1 MKGESVLVVDDS
13 LEMLELL
20 QRQLK
25 GMHFITFQASNVHD
39 AIEVLKHTSVDLL
52 ITDLQM
58 PEVNGMQLVHYVKEH
73 YPELPV
79 LVVTGYPSI
88 SGAVEALK
96 SGVIDYLVKPFT
108 QLELSQ
114 SVENCLLKNR
124 KEKRQVKTQENLNN
138 PSPFAVLGMI
148 GRSESMKRL
157 AEVIQLI
164 KNNAVTVL
172 IEGESGTGKELVARA
187 IHYSGQRSK
196 APFISVNCGAIPE
209 NLLESELFGFLK
221 GSFTG
226 AMENRVGFFQAAN
239 TGTIFLDEI
248 GNASHNVQSR
258 LLRVLQEKEVTMIGS
273 SKAQK
278 IDVRI
283 IAATNSALQQ
293 MVRLGT
299 FREDL
304 YYRLNVVNIEMPP
317 LRERKDDIPLLIH
330 FFLRKHG
337 SEFDRTP
344 EISQQALDILIR
356 HSWPGNVRELENV
369 IQRSL
374 IMGRGSIDVK
384 DLSDYLKI
392 QTPKNSG
399 NRQSSQTEFLTL
411 KEQEKEYILKVLD
424 SVDQNKTKAA
434 EILGIDRKTLGQKI
448 K

>member
-25 GMHFITFQASNVHD
+25 GMDLVTFRASNVPD
-39 AIEVLKHTSVDLL
+39 AIEVLKHTSLDLL

-58 PEVNGMQLVHYVKEH
+58 PEINGMQLVQYVKEH

-88 SGAVEALK
+88 SGAVEAVK

-108 QLELSQ
+108 QVELSQ
-114 SVENCLLKNR
+114 SVENCLQKNR
-124 KEKRQVKTQENLNN
+124 KKHREPTGNKQLDN

-148 GRSESMKRL
+148 GRSDAMKKL
-157 AEVIQLI
+157 ADMIQLI
-164 KNNAVTVL
+164 KNNSATVL

-187 IHYSGQRSK
+187 IHYSGHRSK

-226 AMENRVGFFQAAN
+226 AMDNRVGFFQAAN
-239 TGTIFLDEI
+239 QGTIFLDEI
-248 GNASHNVQSR
+248 GTASHNVQTR
-258 LLRVLQEKEVTMIGS
+258 LLRVLQEKEITMIGS
-273 SKAQK
+273 SKAEK

-283 IAATNSALQQ
+283 IAATNAGLQQ
-293 MVRLGT
+293 MVKQGT

-304 YYRLNVVNIEMPP
+304 YYRLNVVNIEMPS
-317 LRERKDDIPLLIH
+317 LRERKEDIPLLVH

-337 SEFDRTP
+337 SELSSIPKITD
-344 EISQQALDILIR
+344 EAIDILQR
-356 HSWPGNVRELENV
+356 HSWPGNVRELENIV
-369 IQRSL
+369 QRSL
-374 IMGRGSIDVK
+374 IMGRGTIDVK
-384 DLSDYLKI
+384 DLPEYLKV
-392 QTPKNSG
+392 PMPVYSEKSP
-399 NRQSSQTEFLTL
+399 SFKTL
-411 KEQEKEYILKVLD
+411 KEQEREYIFKVLD
-424 SVDQNKTKAA
+424 AVGQNKTRAA

>member
-25 GMHFITFQASNVHD
+25 GMDLVTFRASNVPD
-39 AIEVLKHTSVDLL
+39 AIELLKYTSVDLL

-58 PEVNGMQLVHYVKEH
+58 PEINGMQLVHYVKEH

-88 SGAVEALK
+88 SGAVEAVK

-114 SVENCLLKNR
+114 SVENCLQKNR
-124 KEKRQVKTQENLNN
+124 KSRRESDRNDQLDN

-148 GRSESMKRL
+148 GRSEAMKQL
-157 AEVIQLI
+157 AELIQLI
-164 KNNAVTVL
+164 KNNSATVL

-187 IHYSGQRSK
+187 IHYSGHRSK

-226 AMENRVGFFQAAN
+226 AIENRVGFFQAAN
-239 TGTIFLDEI
+239 QGTIFLDEI
-248 GNASHNVQSR
+248 GTASHNVQTR
-258 LLRVLQEKEVTMIGS
+258 LLRVLQEKEITMIGS
-273 SKAQK
+273 SKAEK

-283 IAATNSALQQ
+283 IAATNAGLQQ
-293 MVRLGT
+293 MVKQGT

-304 YYRLNVVNIEMPP
+304 YYRLNVVNIEMPS
-317 LRERKDDIPLLIH
+317 LRERKDDIPLLVH

-337 SEFDRTP
+337 SELSNTP
-344 EISQQALDILIR
+344 KITDEAVEILLR
-356 HSWPGNVRELENV
+356 HSWPGNVRELENIV
-369 IQRSL
+369 QRSL
-374 IMGRGSIDVK
+374 IMGRGTIDVK
-384 DLSDYLKI
+384 DLPEYLKVPVPAFSEKS
-392 QTPKNSG
+392 THFK
-399 NRQSSQTEFLTL
+399 TL
-411 KEQEKEYILKVLD
+411 KEQEREYILNVLE
-424 SVDQNKTKAA
+424 SVGQNKTRAA

>member
-25 GMHFITFQASNVHD
+25 AMHFITFQASNVHD

-124 KEKRQVKTQENLNN
+124 KEKRQIKTEEKLDN

-164 KNNAVTVL
+164 KNNTATVL

-187 IHYSGQRSK
+187 IHYSGRRSK

-258 LLRVLQEKEVTMIGS
+258 LLRVLQEKEITMIGS

-283 IAATNSALQQ
+283 IAATNAGLQQ
-293 MVRLGT
+293 MVRQGT

-317 LRERKDDIPLLIH
+317 LRERKDDIPLLVH

-337 SEFDRTP
+337 AEFDRTP

-384 DLSDYLKI
+384 NLSDYLKV
-392 QTPKNSG
+392 QAPKNSG
-399 NRQSSQTEFLTL
+399 THQAEFLTL

>member
-1 MKGESVLVVDDS
+1 MKGESILVVDDS

-25 GMHFITFQASNVHD
+25 GMNLVTFQASNVPD
-39 AIEVLKHTSVDLL
+39 AIELLKYTTVSLL

-58 PEVNGMQLVHYVKEH
+58 PEINGMQLVHYVKEH

-88 SGAVEALK
+88 SGAVEAVK

-108 QLELSQ
+108 QVELSQ
-114 SVENCLLKNR
+114 AVENCLQKNR
-124 KEKRQVKTQENLNN
+124 KSRPEPAPNDQLDN

-148 GRSESMKRL
+148 GRSDAMKQL

-164 KNNAVTVL
+164 KNNSATVL

-187 IHYSGQRSK
+187 IHYSGHRSK
-196 APFISVNCGAIPE
+196 APFIGVNCGAIPE

-226 AMENRVGFFQAAN
+226 AIENRVGFFQAAN
-239 TGTIFLDEI
+239 QGTIFLDEI
-248 GNASHNVQSR
+248 GTASHNVQTR
-258 LLRVLQEKEVTMIGS
+258 LLRVLQEKEITLIGS
-273 SKAQK
+273 SKAEK

-283 IAATNSALQQ
+283 IAATNSGLQQ
-293 MVRLGT
+293 MVKQGT

-304 YYRLNVVNIEMPP
+304 YYRLNVVNIEMPS
-317 LRERKDDIPLLIH
+317 LRERKDDIPLLVH

-337 SEFDRTP
+337 SELSNTP
-344 EISQQALDILIR
+344 KITDEAIGILMR
-356 HSWPGNVRELENV
+356 HSWPGNVRELENIV
-369 IQRSL
+369 QRSL
-374 IMGRGSIDVK
+374 IMGRGTIDVK
-384 DLSDYLKI
+384 DLPEYLKVPI
-392 QTPKNSG
+392 PV
-399 NRQSSQTEFLTL
+399 SSEKSHHFKTL
-411 KEQEKEYILKVLD
+411 KEQEYEYILKVLEA
-424 SVDQNKTKAA
+424 VGQNKTKAA

>member
-25 GMHFITFQASNVHD
+25 AMHFITFQASNVHD

-124 KEKRQVKTQENLNN
+124 NEKRQVKTEENLNN

-164 KNNAVTVL
+164 KNNTATVL

-258 LLRVLQEKEVTMIGS
+258 LLRVLQEKEITMIGS

-283 IAATNSALQQ
+283 IAATNAGLQQ
-293 MVRLGT
+293 MVRQGT

-344 EISQQALDILIR
+344 EISEQALDILVR

-384 DLSDYLKI
+384 NLSDYLKV
-392 QTPKNSG
+392 QTPKNSVSHRTG
-399 NRQSSQTEFLTL
+399 FLTL

>member
-25 GMHFITFQASNVHD
+25 GMNLITFQASNVSD

-58 PEVNGMQLVHYVKEH
+58 PGINGMQLVHYVKEH

-88 SGAVEALK
+88 SGAVEAVK

-108 QLELSQ
+108 QIELSQ
-114 SVENCLLKNR
+114 SVQNCLQRNR
-124 KEKRQVKTQENLNN
+124 RTRKDSNSDTQMEN

-148 GRSESMKRL
+148 GRSESMKQL
-157 AEVIQLI
+157 ADIIQLI
-164 KNNAVTVL
+164 KNNSVTVL

-187 IHYSGQRSK
+187 IHYSGDRSK
-196 APFISVNCGAIPE
+196 GPFVGVNCGAIPE
-209 NLLESELFGFLK
+209 NLLESELFGSMK
-221 GSFTG
+221 GSYTG
-226 AMENRVGFFQAAN
+226 STETRIGFFQAAN
-239 TGTIFLDEI
+239 RGTIFLDEI
-248 GNASHNVQSR
+248 GNASHNVQTR
-258 LLRVLQEKEVTMIGS
+258 LLRVLQEKEITQVGS
-273 SKAQK
+273 SKAEK

-283 IAATNSALQQ
+283 IAATNSNLQQ
-293 MVRLGT
+293 MVRQGS

-304 YYRLNVVNIEMPP
+304 YYRLNIVNIEMPT
-317 LRERKDDIPLLIH
+317 LRERKDDIPLLVH

-337 SEFDRTP
+337 AELTHTP
-344 EISQQALDILIR
+344 KVTESAMDILIR

-369 IQRSL
+369 IQRAL
-374 IMGRGSIDVK
+374 IMGRGSIDIR
-384 DLSDYLKI
+384 DLSNYLKVAEPE
-392 QTPKNSG
+392 Q
-399 NRQSSQTEFLTL
+399 RESSTSTFRTL
-411 KEQEKEYILKVLD
+411 KDQEREYILKVLD
-424 SVDQNKTKAA
+424 SVSQNKTKAA

>member
-25 GMHFITFQASNVHD
+25 GMDLVTFRASNVPD
-39 AIEVLKHTSVDLL
+39 AIEVLKHTSLDLL

-58 PEVNGMQLVHYVKEH
+58 PEINGMQLVQYVKEH

-88 SGAVEALK
+88 SGAVEAVK

-114 SVENCLLKNR
+114 SVENCLKKNR
-124 KEKRQVKTQENLNN
+124 KKHRESTGDKQLDN

-148 GRSESMKRL
+148 GRSDAMKKL
-157 AEVIQLI
+157 ADMIQLI
-164 KNNAVTVL
+164 KNNSATVL

-187 IHYSGQRSK
+187 IHYSGHRSK

-226 AMENRVGFFQAAN
+226 AMDNRVGFFQAAN
-239 TGTIFLDEI
+239 QGTIFLDEI
-248 GNASHNVQSR
+248 GTASHNVQTR
-258 LLRVLQEKEVTMIGS
+258 LLRVLQEKEITMIGS
-273 SKAQK
+273 SKAEK

-283 IAATNSALQQ
+283 IAATNAGLQQ
-293 MVRLGT
+293 MVKQGT

-304 YYRLNVVNIEMPP
+304 YYRLNVVNIEMPS
-317 LRERKDDIPLLIH
+317 LRERKEDIPLLVH

-337 SEFDRTP
+337 SELSSMPKITD
-344 EISQQALDILIR
+344 EAIDILQR
-356 HSWPGNVRELENV
+356 HSWPGNVRELENIV
-369 IQRSL
+369 QRSL
-374 IMGRGSIDVK
+374 IMGRGTIDVK
-384 DLSDYLKI
+384 DLPEYLKV
-392 QTPKNSG
+392 PMPAYSEKSP
-399 NRQSSQTEFLTL
+399 SFKTL
-411 KEQEKEYILKVLD
+411 KEQEREYILKVLD
-424 SVDQNKTKAA
+424 AVGQNKTRAA

>member
-25 GMHFITFQASNVHD
+25 AMHFITFQASNVHD

-114 SVENCLLKNR
+114 SVESCLLKNR
-124 KEKRQVKTQENLNN
+124 KEKRQVKTEENLNN

-164 KNNAVTVL
+164 KNNTATVL

-226 AMENRVGFFQAAN
+226 AIENRVGFFQAAN

-258 LLRVLQEKEVTMIGS
+258 LLRVLQEKEITMIGS

-283 IAATNSALQQ
+283 IAATNAGLQQ
-293 MVRLGT
+293 MVRQGT

-344 EISQQALDILIR
+344 EISQQALDILVR

-384 DLSDYLKI
+384 NLSDYLKV
-392 QTPKNSG
+392 QTPKNAA
-399 NRQSSQTEFLTL
+399 NHQTEFLTL

>member
-25 GMHFITFQASNVHD
+25 GMDLITFRASNVPD
-39 AIEVLKHTSVDLL
+39 AIELLKHTSVDLL

-58 PEVNGMQLVHYVKEH
+58 PEINGMQLVHYVKEH

-88 SGAVEALK
+88 SGAVEAVK

-108 QLELSQ
+108 QVELSQ
-114 SVENCLLKNR
+114 SVENCLQKKR
-124 KEKRQVKTQENLNN
+124 KDRRESSGNDQLDN

-148 GRSESMKRL
+148 GRSEAMKQL
-157 AEVIQLI
+157 AELIQLI
-164 KNNAVTVL
+164 KNNSATVL

-187 IHYSGQRSK
+187 IHYSGHRSK

-226 AMENRVGFFQAAN
+226 AIENRVGFFQAAN
-239 TGTIFLDEI
+239 QGTIFLDEI
-248 GNASHNVQSR
+248 GTASHNVQTR
-258 LLRVLQEKEVTMIGS
+258 LLRVLQEKEITMIGS
-273 SKAQK
+273 SKAEK
-278 IDVRI
+278 INVRI
-283 IAATNSALQQ
+283 IAATNAGLMQ
-293 MVRLGT
+293 MVKQGT

-317 LRERKDDIPLLIH
+317 LRERKDDIPLLVH

-337 SEFDRTP
+337 AELSNTP
-344 EISQQALDILIR
+344 KITEEAVEILLR
-356 HSWPGNVRELENV
+356 HSWPGNVRELENIV
-369 IQRSL
+369 QRSL
-374 IMGRGSIDVK
+374 IMGRGTIDIK
-384 DLSDYLKI
+384 DLPEYLKVP
-392 QTPKNSG
+392 TPVYSEKSAH
-399 NRQSSQTEFLTL
+399 FKTL
-411 KEQEKEYILKVLD
+411 KEQEREYILKVLE
-424 SVDQNKTKAA
+424 SVGQNKTRAA

>member
-25 GMHFITFQASNVHD
+25 AMHFITFQASNVHD

-124 KEKRQVKTQENLNN
+124 KEKRQVKTEENLNN

-164 KNNAVTVL
+164 KNNTATVL

-258 LLRVLQEKEVTMIGS
+258 LLRVLQEKEITMIGS

-283 IAATNSALQQ
+283 IAATNAGLQQ
-293 MVRLGT
+293 MVRQGT

-317 LRERKDDIPLLIH
+317 LRERKDDIPLLVH

-344 EISQQALDILIR
+344 EISEQALDILVR

-384 DLSDYLKI
+384 NLSDYLKV
-392 QTPKNSG
+392 QTPKNTVSH
-399 NRQSSQTEFLTL
+399 QTEFLTL

>member
-25 GMHFITFQASNVHD
+25 SMGMITFRASNVPD
-39 AIEVLKHTSVDLL
+39 AIELLKHTAVDLL

-58 PEVNGMQLVHYVKEH
+58 PEINGMQLVHYVKEH

-88 SGAVEALK
+88 SGAVEAVK

-108 QLELSQ
+108 QMELSQ
-114 SVENCLLKNR
+114 SVENCLRRNTKSQR
-124 KEKRQVKTQENLNN
+124 KSIPDDSLDN

-148 GRSESMKRL
+148 GRSGAMKQL

-164 KNNAVTVL
+164 KNNSATVL

-187 IHYSGQRSK
+187 IHYSGHRSK
-196 APFISVNCGAIPE
+196 APFIGVNCGAIPE

-239 TGTIFLDEI
+239 QGTIFLDEI
-248 GNASHNVQSR
+248 GTASHAVQTR
-258 LLRVLQEKEVTMIGS
+258 LLRVLQEKEITMIGS
-273 SKAQK
+273 SKAEK

-283 IAATNSALQQ
+283 IAATNAGLQQ
-293 MVRLGT
+293 LVKQGT

-304 YYRLNVVNIEMPP
+304 YYRLNVVNIEMPS
-317 LRERKDDIPLLIH
+317 LRDRKEDIPLLVH

-337 SEFDRTP
+337 SELNATP
-344 EISQQALDILIR
+344 KITDQATDILVR
-356 HSWPGNVRELENV
+356 HSWPGNVRELENIV
-369 IQRSL
+369 QRAL
-374 IMGRGSIDVK
+374 IMGRGTIDVK
-384 DLSDYLKI
+384 DLPEYLKM
-392 QTPKNSG
+392 PVPAYSEK
-399 NRQSSQTEFLTL
+399 SQQFKTL
-411 KEQEKEYILKVLD
+411 KEQEREYILKVLD
-424 SVDQNKTKAA
+424 AVGQNKTRAA

>member
-13 LEMLELL
+13 PEMLELL

-25 GMHFITFQASNVHD
+25 GMHFIAFQASNVHD

-88 SGAVEALK
+88 SGAVEAIK

-108 QLELSQ
+108 QSELSQ
-114 SVENCLLKNR
+114 SVEKCLTKNR
-124 KEKRQVKTQENLNN
+124 KEKYRKEEPENLEN

-148 GRSESMKRL
+148 GRSDVMKRL
-157 AEVIQLI
+157 AEIIQLI
-164 KNNAVTVL
+164 RNNTATVL
-172 IEGESGTGKELVARA
+172 IAGESGTGKELVARA
-187 IHYSGQRSK
+187 IHYSGRRSK

-226 AMENRVGFFQAAN
+226 AMENRTGFFQEAN

-258 LLRVLQEKEVTMIGS
+258 LLRVLQEKEITMIGS
-273 SKAQK
+273 SKVQK

-283 IAATNSALQQ
+283 IAATNADLQQ
-293 MVRLGT
+293 MVRQGT

-330 FFLRKHG
+330 FFIRKHG
-337 SEFDRTP
+337 SEFEHTP
-344 EISQQALDILIR
+344 IISSQALNVLIR
-356 HSWPGNVRELENV
+356 HAWPGNVRELENV
-369 IQRSL
+369 IQRAL
-374 IMGRGSIDVK
+374 IMGRGNIDVK
-384 DLSDYLKI
+384 DLSDYLK
-392 QTPKNSG
+392 TGVPKGSVH
-399 NRQSSQTEFLTL
+399 QTEFKTL
-411 KEQEKEYILKVLD
+411 KEQEKEYVLKVLD
-424 SVDQNKTKAA
+424 SVDQNKTRAA
-434 EILGIDRKTLGQKI
+434 RILGIDRKTLGQKI

>member
-25 GMHFITFQASNVHD
+25 AMHFITFQASNVHD

-124 KEKRQVKTQENLNN
+124 KEKRQVKTEEKLDN

-164 KNNAVTVL
+164 KNNTATVL

-258 LLRVLQEKEVTMIGS
+258 LLRVLQEKEITMIGS

-283 IAATNSALQQ
+283 IAATNAGLQQ
-293 MVRLGT
+293 MVRQGT

-317 LRERKDDIPLLIH
+317 LRERKDDIPLLVH

-337 SEFDRTP
+337 TEFDRTP

-384 DLSDYLKI
+384 NLSDYLKV
-392 QTPKNSG
+392 QAPKNAVNHHS
-399 NRQSSQTEFLTL
+399 EFLTL
-411 KEQEKEYILKVLD
+411 KEQEKEYILKVLE

>member
-20 QRQLK
+20 QRQLRALNL
-25 GMHFITFQASNVHD
+25 ITFQASNVHD
-39 AIEVLKHTSVDLL
+39 AIELLKHTSIDLL

-73 YPELPV
+73 YPGLPV

-88 SGAVEALK
+88 SGAVEAVK

-108 QLELSQ
+108 QSELSQ
-114 SVENCLLKNR
+114 SVENCLSKTR
-124 KEKRQVKTQENLNN
+124 KDKLERKKDDNLDN

-148 GRSESMKRL
+148 GRSESMKQL

-164 KNNAVTVL
+164 KNNAATVL

-187 IHYSGQRSK
+187 IHYSGSRSK
-196 APFISVNCGAIPE
+196 APFVSVNCGAIPE
-209 NLLESELFGFLK
+209 NLLESELFGFMK

-226 AMENRVGFFQAAN
+226 AMENRVGFFQAADK
-239 TGTIFLDEI
+239 GTIFLDEI
-248 GNASHNVQSR
+248 GNASQTVQTR
-258 LLRVLQEKEVTMIGS
+258 LLRVLQEKEITMIGS

-283 IAATNSALQQ
+283 IAATNSGLQQ
-293 MVRLGT
+293 MVKQGT

-304 YYRLNVVNIEMPP
+304 YYRLNVVNIEMPS
-317 LRERKDDIPLLIH
+317 LRERKEDIPLLVH

-337 SEFDRTP
+337 TDFIRKP
-344 EISQQALDILIR
+344 EISDQALEILLR
-356 HSWPGNVRELENV
+356 HSWPGNVRELENS
-369 IQRSL
+369 IQRAL
-374 IMGRGSIDVK
+374 IMGRGTIDVK
-384 DLSDYLKI
+384 DLSAYLKI
-392 QTPKNSG
+392 AVPEQ
-399 NRQSSQTEFLTL
+399 SQTTPSSFKSL
-411 KEQEKEYILKVLD
+411 KEQEKEYILKVLE
-424 SVDQNKTKAA
+424 SVGQNKTKAA
-434 EILGIDRKTLGQKI
+434 EILGIDRKTLGQKL

>member
-1 MKGESVLVVDDS
+1 MKGGSVLVVDDS
-13 LEMLELL
+13 LEILELL

-25 GMHFITFQASNVHD
+25 AMNLITFQAINVSD
-39 AIEVLKHTSVDLL
+39 AIDLLKHTSVDLL

-58 PEVNGMQLVHYVKEH
+58 PEVNGMQLVQYVKEH

-88 SGAVEALK
+88 SGAVEAVK

-108 QLELSQ
+108 QSELSR
-114 SVENCLLKNR
+114 SVESCLLKNR
-124 KEKRQVKTQENLNN
+124 KAKLSAAKDQQLDN

-148 GRSESMKRL
+148 GRSEAMKQL

-164 KNNAVTVL
+164 RNNSATVL

-187 IHYSGQRSK
+187 IHYSGDRSK
-196 APFISVNCGAIPE
+196 APFVGVNCGAIPE
-209 NLLESELFGFLK
+209 NLLESELFGSLK

-226 AMENRVGFFQAAN
+226 AIETRVGFFQAAN
-239 TGTIFLDEI
+239 QGTIFLDEI
-248 GNASHNVQSR
+248 GNASHHVQTR
-258 LLRVLQEKEVTMIGS
+258 LLRVLQEKEITRVGS
-273 SKAQK
+273 SKAEK

-283 IAATNSALQQ
+283 IAATNSNLLQ
-293 MVRLGT
+293 MVRQGS

-304 YYRLNVVNIEMPP
+304 YYRLNVVNVEMPA
-317 LRERKDDIPLLIH
+317 LRDRKEDIPLLIH
-330 FFLRKHG
+330 YFLRKYD
-337 SEFDRTP
+337 SELSKKP
-344 EISQQALDILIR
+344 EITDAAVEILVR

-369 IQRSL
+369 VQRAL
-374 IMGRGSIDVK
+374 IMGRGTIDIK
-384 DLSDYLKI
+384 DLSNYLKVPMPESG
-392 QTPKNSG
+392 TNS
-399 NRQSSQTEFLTL
+399 SPFKTL
-411 KEQEKEYILKVLD
+411 KEHEKDYILKVLG

>member
-13 LEMLELL
+13 PEMLELL

-25 GMHFITFQASNVHD
+25 GMQFITFQASNVHD
-39 AIEVLKHTSVDLL
+39 AIDVLKHTSVDLL

-58 PEVNGMQLVHYVKEH
+58 PEVNGMQLIHYVKEH
-73 YPELPV
+73 YPGLPV

-88 SGAVEALK
+88 SGAVEAVK

-108 QLELSQ
+108 QSELNQ

-124 KEKRQVKTQENLNN
+124 KEKHRKREQENLDN

-157 AEVIQLI
+157 AEIIQLI
-164 KNNAVTVL
+164 RNNTATVL
-172 IEGESGTGKELVARA
+172 ISGESGTGKELVARA

-226 AMENRVGFFQAAN
+226 AMENRTGFFQAAN

-258 LLRVLQEKEVTMIGS
+258 LLRVLQEKEITMIGS

-283 IAATNSALQQ
+283 IAATNADLQQ
-293 MVRLGT
+293 MVRQGT

-317 LRERKDDIPLLIH
+317 LRERKDDIPLLVH

-337 SEFDRTP
+337 SEFERTP
-344 EISQQALDILIR
+344 AISEQALEILIR
-356 HSWPGNVRELENV
+356 HVWPGNVRELENV

-374 IMGRGSIDVK
+374 IMGRGNIDVK

-392 QTPKNSG
+392 GAPKNG
-399 NRQSSQTEFLTL
+399 TQQTGFKTL

>member
-25 GMHFITFQASNVHD
+25 GMNLVTFQASNVPD
-39 AIEVLKHTSVDLL
+39 AIELLKYTSVSLL

-58 PEVNGMQLVHYVKEH
+58 PEINGMQLVQYVKEH

-88 SGAVEALK
+88 SGAVEAVK

-108 QLELSQ
+108 QVELGQ
-114 SVENCLLKNR
+114 SVENCLQKNR
-124 KEKRQVKTQENLNN
+124 KSHRKPAPNDQLDN

-148 GRSESMKRL
+148 GRSEVMKQL
-157 AEVIQLI
+157 ADVIQLI
-164 KNNAVTVL
+164 KNNSATVL

-187 IHYSGQRSK
+187 IHYSGHRSK

-239 TGTIFLDEI
+239 QGTIFLDEI
-248 GNASHNVQSR
+248 GTASHNVQTR
-258 LLRVLQEKEVTMIGS
+258 LLRVLQEKEITMIGS
-273 SKAQK
+273 SKAEK

-283 IAATNSALQQ
+283 IAATNSGLQQ
-293 MVRLGT
+293 MVKQGS

-304 YYRLNVVNIEMPP
+304 YYRLNVVNIEMPS

-337 SEFDRTP
+337 AELSTTP
-344 EISQQALDILIR
+344 KITDEAIEILMR
-356 HSWPGNVRELENV
+356 HSWPGNVRELENIV
-369 IQRSL
+369 QRSL
-374 IMGRGSIDVK
+374 IMGRGTIDVK
-384 DLSDYLKI
+384 DLPEYLKLPI
-392 QTPKNSG
+392 PVYSEKSLH
-399 NRQSSQTEFLTL
+399 FKTL
-411 KEQEKEYILKVLD
+411 KDQEREYILKVLE
-424 SVDQNKTKAA
+424 SVGQNKTKAA

>member
-25 GMHFITFQASNVHD
+25 GMDLITFRASNVPD
-39 AIEVLKHTSVDLL
+39 AIELLKHTSVDLL

-58 PEVNGMQLVHYVKEH
+58 PEINGMQLVQYVKEH

-88 SGAVEALK
+88 SGAVEAVK

-114 SVENCLLKNR
+114 SVENCLQKKRKNR
-124 KEKRQVKTQENLNN
+124 RESSGVDQLDN

-148 GRSESMKRL
+148 GRSEAMKQL
-157 AEVIQLI
+157 AELIQLI
-164 KNNAVTVL
+164 KNNSATVL

-187 IHYSGQRSK
+187 IHYSGHRSK

-226 AMENRVGFFQAAN
+226 AIENRVGFFQAAN
-239 TGTIFLDEI
+239 QGTIFLDEI
-248 GNASHNVQSR
+248 GTASHNVQTR
-258 LLRVLQEKEVTMIGS
+258 LLRVLQEKEITMIGS
-273 SKAQK
+273 SKAEK

-283 IAATNSALQQ
+283 IAATNAGLMQ
-293 MVRLGT
+293 MVKQGT

-304 YYRLNVVNIEMPP
+304 YYRLNVVNIEMPS
-317 LRERKDDIPLLIH
+317 LRERKDDIPLLVH

-337 SEFDRTP
+337 SELSNTP
-344 EISQQALDILIR
+344 KITDEAIEILLR
-356 HSWPGNVRELENV
+356 HSWPGNVRELENIV
-369 IQRSL
+369 QRSL
-374 IMGRGSIDVK
+374 IMGRGTIDVK
-384 DLSDYLKI
+384 DLPEYLKVP
-392 QTPKNSG
+392 TPAYSEKSAH
-399 NRQSSQTEFLTL
+399 FKTL
-411 KEQEKEYILKVLD
+411 KEQEREYILKVLE
-424 SVDQNKTKAA
+424 SVDQNKTRAA

>member
-1 MKGESVLVVDDS
+1 MKGESVLIVDDS

-25 GMHFITFQASNVHD
+25 GMNLITFQASNVPD
-39 AIEVLKHTSVDLL
+39 AIELLKHTVVDLL

-58 PEVNGMQLVHYVKEH
+58 PEINGMQLIQYVKEH

-88 SGAVEALK
+88 SGAVEAVK

-108 QLELSQ
+108 QAELNH

-124 KEKRQVKTQENLNN
+124 KVKQGSPTNKNFEN

-148 GRSESMKRL
+148 GRSEAMKQL

-164 KNNAVTVL
+164 KNNSATVL

-187 IHYSGQRSK
+187 IHYSGHRSK
-196 APFISVNCGAIPE
+196 APFVGVNCGAIPE
-209 NLLESELFGFLK
+209 NLLESELFGSLK

-226 AMENRVGFFQAAN
+226 ATENRVGFFQAAHR
-239 TGTIFLDEI
+239 GTIFLDEI
-248 GNASHNVQSR
+248 GNASHTVQTR
-258 LLRVLQEKEVTMIGS
+258 LLRVLQEKEINMIGS
-273 SKAQK
+273 SKAEK

-283 IAATNSALQQ
+283 VAATNSNLQQ
-293 MVRLGT
+293 MVRQGS

-304 YYRLNVVNIEMPP
+304 YYRLNVVNIEMPA
-317 LRERKDDIPLLIH
+317 LRDRKEDIPLLVH
-330 FFLRKHG
+330 YFLRKYD
-337 SEFDRTP
+337 SELSKKP
-344 EISQQALDILIR
+344 EITDAAVEILMR

-369 IQRSL
+369 IQRAL
-374 IMGRGSIDVK
+374 IMGRGTIDIK

-392 QTPKNSG
+392 RMPE
-399 NRQSSQTEFLTL
+399 SSFPINPTHFKTL
-411 KEQEKEYILKVLD
+411 KDHEREYILKVLE

>member
-13 LEMLELL
+13 PEMLELL
-20 QRQLK
+20 QRQLR

-79 LVVTGYPSI
+79 LVVTGFPSI
-88 SGAVEALK
+88 SGAVEAVK

-114 SVENCLLKNR
+114 SVENCLTKNR
-124 KEKRQVKTQENLNN
+124 KEKHQKRSEENLEN

-148 GRSESMKRL
+148 GRSDAMKRL
-157 AEVIQLI
+157 AEIIQLI
-164 KNNAVTVL
+164 RNNTATVL
-172 IEGESGTGKELVARA
+172 IAGESGTGKELVARA
-187 IHYSGQRSK
+187 IHYSGRRSK

-226 AMENRVGFFQAAN
+226 AMENRTGFFQAAD

-258 LLRVLQEKEVTMIGS
+258 LLRVLQEKEITMIGS

-283 IAATNSALQQ
+283 IAATNADLQQ
-293 MVRLGT
+293 MVRQGT

-337 SEFDRTP
+337 SEFERTP
-344 EISQQALDILIR
+344 VMSPQALAILTR

-369 IQRSL
+369 IQRAL
-374 IMGRGSIDVK
+374 IMGRGNIDVK

-392 QTPKNSG
+392 DAPKSKVP
-399 NRQSSQTEFLTL
+399 QAEFKTL

-424 SVDQNKTKAA
+424 SVEQNKTKAA
-434 EILGIDRKTLGQKI
+434 EILGIDRKTLAQKI

>member
-25 GMHFITFQASNVHD
+25 AMHFITFQASNVHD

-124 KEKRQVKTQENLNN
+124 KEKRQVKTEEKLDN

-164 KNNAVTVL
+164 KNNTATVL

-258 LLRVLQEKEVTMIGS
+258 LLRVLQEKEITMIGS

-283 IAATNSALQQ
+283 IAATNAGLQQ
-293 MVRLGT
+293 MVRQGT

-317 LRERKDDIPLLIH
+317 LRERKDDIPLLVH

-337 SEFDRTP
+337 AEFDRTP

-384 DLSDYLKI
+384 NLSDYLKV
-392 QTPKNSG
+392 QAPKNAVNHHS
-399 NRQSSQTEFLTL
+399 EFLTL
-411 KEQEKEYILKVLD
+411 KEQEKEYILKVLE

>member
-25 GMHFITFQASNVHD
+25 AMHFITFQASNVHD

-124 KEKRQVKTQENLNN
+124 KEKREVKTQEKLDN

-157 AEVIQLI
+157 AEIIQLI
-164 KNNAVTVL
+164 KNNTATVL

-258 LLRVLQEKEVTMIGS
+258 LLRVLQEKEITMIGS

-283 IAATNSALQQ
+283 IAATNAGLQQ
-293 MVRLGT
+293 MVRQGT

-317 LRERKDDIPLLIH
+317 LRERKDDIPLLVH

-337 SEFDRTP
+337 AEFDRTP

-384 DLSDYLKI
+384 NLSDYLKV
-392 QTPKNSG
+392 QAPKNAV
-399 NRQSSQTEFLTL
+399 NHQTEFLTL
-411 KEQEKEYILKVLD
+411 KEQEREYILKVLE

>member
-25 GMHFITFQASNVHD
+25 GMNLITFRAANVPD
-39 AIEVLKHTSVDLL
+39 AIELLKHTSVDLL

-58 PEVNGMQLVHYVKEH
+58 PEINGMQLVHYVKEH

-88 SGAVEALK
+88 SGAVEAVK

-108 QLELSQ
+108 QAELSQ
-114 SVENCLLKNR
+114 SVENCLRKNR
-124 KEKRQVKTQENLNN
+124 KIRLESVPSDQLDN

-148 GRSESMKRL
+148 GRSDAMKQL
-157 AEVIQLI
+157 ADVIQLI
-164 KNNAVTVL
+164 KNNSATVL

-187 IHYSGQRSK
+187 IHYSGHRSK

-239 TGTIFLDEI
+239 QGTIFLDEI
-248 GNASHNVQSR
+248 GTASHNVQTR
-258 LLRVLQEKEVTMIGS
+258 LLRVLQEKEITMIGS
-273 SKAQK
+273 SRAEK

-283 IAATNSALQQ
+283 IAATNSGLQQ
-293 MVRLGT
+293 MVKQGT

-304 YYRLNVVNIEMPP
+304 YYRLNVVNIEMPA
-317 LRERKDDIPLLIH
+317 LRERKDDIPLLVH

-337 SEFDRTP
+337 AELSKTP
-344 EISQQALDILIR
+344 KITDQAIEILMR
-356 HSWPGNVRELENV
+356 HSWPGNVRELENIV
-369 IQRSL
+369 QRSL
-374 IMGRGSIDVK
+374 IMGRGTIDVK
-384 DLSDYLKI
+384 DLPEYLKV
-392 QTPKNSG
+392 PMPVYSEKSLH
-399 NRQSSQTEFLTL
+399 FKTL
-411 KEQEKEYILKVLD
+411 KEQEREYILKVLE

>member
-25 GMHFITFQASNVHD
+25 AMHFITFQASNVHD

-124 KEKRQVKTQENLNN
+124 KEKREVKTQEKLDN

-157 AEVIQLI
+157 AEIIQLI
-164 KNNAVTVL
+164 KNNTATVL

-258 LLRVLQEKEVTMIGS
+258 LLRVLQEKEITMIGS

-283 IAATNSALQQ
+283 IAATNAGLQQ
-293 MVRLGT
+293 MVRQGT

-317 LRERKDDIPLLIH
+317 LRERKDDIPLLVH

-337 SEFDRTP
+337 AEFDRTP

-384 DLSDYLKI
+384 NLSDYLKV
-392 QTPKNSG
+392 QAPKNVV
-399 NRQSSQTEFLTL
+399 NHQSEFLTL
-411 KEQEKEYILKVLD
+411 KEQEREYILKVLE

>member
-25 GMHFITFQASNVHD
+25 AMHFITFQASNVHD

-124 KEKRQVKTQENLNN
+124 KEKREVKTQEKLDN

-157 AEVIQLI
+157 AEIIQLI
-164 KNNAVTVL
+164 KNNTATVL

-258 LLRVLQEKEVTMIGS
+258 LLRVLQEKEITMIGS

-283 IAATNSALQQ
+283 IAATNAGLQQ
-293 MVRLGT
+293 MVRQGT

-317 LRERKDDIPLLIH
+317 LRERKDDIPLLVH

-337 SEFDRTP
+337 TEFDRTP

-384 DLSDYLKI
+384 NLSDYLKV
-392 QTPKNSG
+392 QAPKNAV
-399 NRQSSQTEFLTL
+399 NHQTEFLTL
-411 KEQEKEYILKVLD
+411 KEQEREYILKVLE

>member
-13 LEMLELL
+13 PEMLELL

-25 GMHFITFQASNVHD
+25 GINLITFRASNVGD
-39 AIEVLKHTSVDLL
+39 AIDLLKQTSVDLL

-88 SGAVEALK
+88 SGAVEAVK

-108 QLELSQ
+108 QSELSQ

-124 KEKRQVKTQENLNN
+124 KKKSNVASDKQLEN

-148 GRSESMKRL
+148 GRSEAMKQL

-164 KNNAVTVL
+164 RNNSATVL

-187 IHYSGQRSK
+187 IHYSSYRSK
-196 APFISVNCGAIPE
+196 APFVGVNCGAIPE
-209 NLLESELFGFLK
+209 NLLESELFGSLK

-226 AMENRVGFFQAAN
+226 ATENRVGFFQAAN
-239 TGTIFLDEI
+239 QGTIFLDEI
-248 GNASHNVQSR
+248 GNASHQVQTR
-258 LLRVLQEKEVTMIGS
+258 LLRVLQEKEITMIGS
-273 SKAQK
+273 SKAEK

-283 IAATNSALQQ
+283 IAATNSNLQQ
-293 MVRLGT
+293 MVRQGS

-304 YYRLNVVNIEMPP
+304 YYRLNVVNVEMPA
-317 LRERKDDIPLLIH
+317 LRDRKEDIPLLIH
-330 FFLRKHG
+330 YFMRKYD
-337 SEFDRTP
+337 SESSKKP
-344 EISQQALDILIR
+344 EITDQAVEILMR
-356 HSWPGNVRELENV
+356 HSWPGNVRELENI

-374 IMGRGSIDVK
+374 IMGRGTIDTK
-384 DLSDYLKI
+384 DLSDYLKV
-392 QTPKNSG
+392 PVPA
-399 NRQSSQTEFLTL
+399 SSNHGTHFKTL
-411 KEQEKEYILKVLD
+411 KDHEREYILKVLE

>member
-13 LEMLELL
+13 PEMLELL

-25 GMHFITFQASNVHD
+25 GMQFITFQASNVPD
-39 AIEVLKHTSVDLL
+39 AIDVLKHTSVDLL

-88 SGAVEALK
+88 SGAVEAVK

-108 QLELSQ
+108 QSELHQ
-114 SVENCLLKNR
+114 SVENCLSKNR
-124 KEKRQVKTQENLNN
+124 KEKHRKQEQENLDN

-157 AEVIQLI
+157 AEIIQLI
-164 KNNAVTVL
+164 RNNTVTTL
-172 IEGESGTGKELVARA
+172 ISGESGTGKELVARA

-226 AMENRVGFFQAAN
+226 AMENRTGFFQAAN

-258 LLRVLQEKEVTMIGS
+258 LLRVLQEKEITMIGS

-283 IAATNSALQQ
+283 IAATNADLQQ
-293 MVRLGT
+293 MVRQGT

-317 LRERKDDIPLLIH
+317 LRDRKDDIPLLVH

-337 SEFDRTP
+337 SEFERTP
-344 EISQQALDILIR
+344 VISQQALAILIR
-356 HSWPGNVRELENV
+356 HGWPGNVRELENV
-369 IQRSL
+369 IQRAL
-374 IMGRGSIDVK
+374 IMGRGNIDVK

-392 QTPKNSG
+392 DAPKNTV
-399 NRQSSQTEFLTL
+399 SQTEFKTL

>member
-124 KEKRQVKTQENLNN
+124 KEKRQVKTQEKLDN

-157 AEVIQLI
+157 AEIIQLI
-164 KNNAVTVL
+164 KNNTATVL

-258 LLRVLQEKEVTMIGS
+258 LLRVLQEKEITMIGS

-283 IAATNSALQQ
+283 IAATNAGLQQ
-293 MVRLGT
+293 MVRQGT

-317 LRERKDDIPLLIH
+317 LRERKDDIPLLVH

-344 EISQQALDILIR
+344 EISPQAQDILIR

-392 QTPKNSG
+392 QAPKNSG
-399 NRQSSQTEFLTL
+399 NSQTEFLTL

>member
-25 GMHFITFQASNVHD
+25 AMHFITFQASNVHD

-124 KEKRQVKTQENLNN
+124 KEKRQVNTEEKLDN

-164 KNNAVTVL
+164 KNNTATVL

-187 IHYSGQRSK
+187 IHYSGRRSK

-258 LLRVLQEKEVTMIGS
+258 LLRVLQEKEITMIGS

-283 IAATNSALQQ
+283 IAATNAGLQQ
-293 MVRLGT
+293 MVRQGT

-317 LRERKDDIPLLIH
+317 LRDRKDDIPLLIH

-337 SEFDRTP
+337 AEFDRTP

-384 DLSDYLKI
+384 NLSDYLKI
-392 QTPKNSG
+392 QAPKNVVNYPS
-399 NRQSSQTEFLTL
+399 EFLTL
-411 KEQEKEYILKVLD
+411 KEQEKEYILKVLE

>member
-25 GMHFITFQASNVHD
+25 AMHFITFQASNVYD

-124 KEKRQVKTQENLNN
+124 KEKREVKTQEKLDN

-157 AEVIQLI
+157 AEIIQLI
-164 KNNAVTVL
+164 KNNTATVL

-258 LLRVLQEKEVTMIGS
+258 LLRVLQEKEITMIGS

-283 IAATNSALQQ
+283 IAATNAGLQQ
-293 MVRLGT
+293 MVRQGT

-317 LRERKDDIPLLIH
+317 LRERKDDIPLLVH

-337 SEFDRTP
+337 AEFDRTP

-384 DLSDYLKI
+384 NLSDYLKV
-392 QTPKNSG
+392 QAPKNAV
-399 NRQSSQTEFLTL
+399 NHQTEFLTL
-411 KEQEKEYILKVLD
+411 KEQEREYILKVLE